1 MLRRLL
7 LAVALFLCACGPAA
21 AAPSPVEVLGPDG
34 HVIASGGA
42 GPFDYPEGGSI
53 VHVGSTHIGS
63 AGVRLDDV
71 SLLGGSIQVVR
82 VLVPRHGRAARVEGL
97 YVAGKPVAAHVNRL
111 IPLGGTDYLITSQAA
126 VTHGGSLGLVG
137 LRVSLGAPA
146 YSLPAGSQILVGLPV
161 APRAPVKHNRVS
173 RVART
178 TASPLAV
185 LGFADTASAAMAVS
199 PVPFFTRGPTGRR
212 AVAIAGR
219 FLGVPYLWAG
229 ASPVT
234 GFDCSGLTMY
244 VYAQLGIQLTHYTGS
259 QIHEGMP
266 VARDQL
272 QPGDLVFFFA
282 SRGVPGHEGMYI
294 GDNQF
299 IHAPHT
305 GDVVKISSLSDPH
318 YALGYVGAVR
328 PYRN

>member
-7 LAVALFLCACGPAA
+7 LAVGLFLCTCGPAA
-21 AAPSPVEVLGPDG
+21 AAASPVVVLGPDG
-34 HVIASGGA
+34 HVIARGGT

-53 VHVGSTHIGS
+53 VHIGSAAISS

-82 VLVPRHGRAARVEGL
+82 VFVPRHARAARVEGL
-97 YVAGKPVAAHVNRL
+97 YVAGKQVAARVNRL

-126 VTHGGSLGLVG
+126 VTRGGALGLVG

-161 APRAPVKHNRVS
+161 APSARAKRSP
-173 RVART
+173 VARVT
-178 TASPLAV
+178 RTAAPPLAV
-185 LGFADTASAAMAVS
+185 LGFGDTTSTTVAVS
-199 PVPFFTRGPTGRR
+199 PVPFFSSGPTGRR

-219 FLGVPYLWAG
+219 LLGIPYLWAG

-259 QIHEGMP
+259 QFHEGMP

-294 GDNQF
+294 GNNQF
-299 IHAPHT
+299 IQAPHT
-305 GDVVKISSLSDPH
+305 GDVVKISSLSDPN
-318 YALGYVGAVR
+318 YALGYVGDVR
-328 PYRN
+328 PYKN